1 VRHPDVLSAAE
12 EHLERRLYWFT
23 GDVWA
28 FEFVEFGKQRRFA
41 ERQLPL
47 WAAPQ
52 HEVPVEVALWSGG
65 LDSLAGLC
73 NRVAQ
78 NSAERYLLFG
88 GGGNFV
94 VHAIQRQIADA
105 VQRRLPQRDISLTQ
119 LAIHQRGMA
128 YLPRDDRPR
137 ARGPVFMLL
146 GAAFALL
153 EGQHSLMIY
162 ENGIGAINLPF
173 RASEVGLDHTRAVHP
188 LSLLY
193 LSEFVSQ
200 VVGEDFI
207 FDNPFL
213 FWTKAQ
219 MCRVLEELNVVDI
232 GRMTTSCDRRPH
244 KQTKECGQCSSC
256 LLRRQAFAAAGLS
269 DRTEYLVQKETGRS
283 LHRLLERSHLPA
295 MRFQINRLRH
305 RLGQPDAWNNLAR
318 QHPSLLADLVA
329 RISNASGMAQEEIS
343 DQILSLLQTY
353 TNEWMASDVRDIFDA
368 EMDAIKKAPKRVET
382 ALVTLG

>member
-1 VRHPDVLSAAE
+1 
-12 EHLERRLYWFT
+12 
-23 GDVWA
+23 
-28 FEFVEFGKQRRFA
+28 
-41 ERQLPL
+41 
-47 WAAPQ
+47 
-52 HEVPVEVALWSGG
+52 
-65 LDSLAGLC
+65 
-73 NRVAQ
+73 
-78 NSAERYLLFG
+78 
-88 GGGNFV
+88 
-94 VHAIQRQIADA
+94 
-105 VQRRLPQRDISLTQ
+105 
-119 LAIHQRGMA
+119 
-128 YLPRDDRPR
+128 
-137 ARGPVFMLL
+137 
-146 GAAFALL
+146 
-153 EGQHSLMIY
+153 
-162 ENGIGAINLPF
+162 INLPF